1 MHKFLVLAAAGAG
14 FLSITCGEAAEP
26 AAPPPITTGAD
37 LASAGAPSEISATG
51 APLVLEAGKGTLLR
65 LERPAATVFIAN
77 PDVADVQVKSPSLI
91 YVNAK
96 APGETVLYAVDAGD
110 QVLLNSPVRVEADIS
125 RLRHSFQ
132 SLMPGEKIDVKSVDN
147 SLVLSGT
154 VSSAGKAEQARA
166 LTAAIAR
173 ESKDSR
179 IINEMSVATPNQV
192 NLRVKVAE
200 IDRQTLKSLGINWST
215 SPNSRFQFMTNN
227 PTTGGQIPTFA
238 QNLVGFAF
246 GSRTQPINVL
256 LDALAQENLVTVLAE
271 PNLTAVSGQTASF
284 LAGGE
289 FPVPIAGTAATGSG
303 GVPTI
308 TIEFKKFGVSLDFT
322 PTIID
327 ANHVS
332 LRVRP
337 EVSELSTTGQVSVP
351 ISASATVNIP
361 ALTVRRAETT
371 VELGSGESFALAG
384 LLENSGQTNISKLP
398 WLGDI
403 PILGQLFRSQQFQR
417 NETELVIIV
426 TPYLVRPSSTRMAS
440 PSDGLVPRH
449 DAEQIINAGVYRE
462 GLPSPGKGPVGPG
475 GQGLIGPVGFRLD

>member
-1 MHKFLVLAAAGAG
+1 MHRFLVLAAAGAG
-14 FLSITCGEAAEP
+14 FLSITCGQAAEP
-26 AAPPPITTGAD
+26 VAADPAKTAPE
-37 LASAGAPSEISATG
+37 LASVGTAEIAATG
-51 APLVLEAGKGTLLR
+51 APLVLEVGKGTLLR

-96 APGETVLYAVDAGD
+96 TPGETVLYAVDASD
-110 QVLLNSPVRVEADIS
+110 KVLLNSPIRVEADLT
-125 RLRHSFQ
+125 RLRQSFQ
-132 SLMPGEKIDVKSVDN
+132 SLMPGEKIDVRSVDN

-154 VSSAGKAEQARA
+154 ISNAGKAEQVRA

-173 ESKDSR
+173 QSKDSR

-200 IDRQTLKSLGINWST
+200 IDRQLLKSLGVNWTT
-215 SPNSRFQFMTNN
+215 SPNSRFQFSTNN

-238 QNLVGFAF
+238 QNLIGFAF
-246 GSRTQPINVL
+246 GSRTQPINVV

-289 FPVPIAGTAATGSG
+289 FPVPVAGSTATGTG

-337 EVSELSTTGQVSVP
+337 EVSQLSTTGQVSVP
-351 ISASATVNIP
+351 LSSTATVNIP

-371 VELGSGESFALAG
+371 VELGSGESFAMAG
-384 LLENSGQTNISKLP
+384 LLENQGQTNISKLP

-403 PILGQLFRSQQFQR
+403 PVLGQLFRSQQFQR

-426 TPYLVRPSSTRMAS
+426 TPYLVRPTSTRVAA
-440 PSDGLVPRH
+440 PTDGLIPRH

-462 GLPSPGKGPVGPG
+462 GLPPQGKGPVGQG